1 MIEKIFNFFW
11 NIVKLIV
18 LVFLGFMI
26 YFMINPVEREIE
38 QSKNKLVIEN
48 EPKGDNKEHL
58 DWLDKECEVNM
69 KLIEENDFKKNAE
82 QLGRRNFCTEA
93 GEMRKKINKLPD
105 SSSQGEKDF
114 SISQITAHVSEYNE
128 YPRIAKRRKM
138 QGEVIIEIQVKG
150 DGTLLSKY
158 IKKSSGHEVLDMAAM
173 DAIQKSLPLPAVH
186 KSKNKLINLLLPFEY
201 SLIEN

>member
-26 YFMINPVEREIE
+26 YFMINPVEREIQ

-93 GEMRKKINKLPD
+93 GEMRK
-105 SSSQGEKDF
+105 
-114 SISQITAHVSEYNE
+114 
-128 YPRIAKRRKM
+128 RIK
-138 QGEVIIEIQVKG
+138 
-150 DGTLLSKY
+150 
-158 IKKSSGHEVLDMAAM
+158 
-173 DAIQKSLPLPAVH
+173 
-186 KSKNKLINLLLPFEY
+186 
-201 SLIEN
+201 

>member
-26 YFMINPVEREIE
+26 YFWIQAEDVIE
-38 QSKNKLVIEN
+38 QSKNKLVVEN

-69 KLIEENDFKKNAE
+69 KLIEENDFKKNAK

-93 GEMRKKINKLPD
+93 GEMRK
-105 SSSQGEKDF
+105 
-114 SISQITAHVSEYNE
+114 
-128 YPRIAKRRKM
+128 RIK
-138 QGEVIIEIQVKG
+138 
-150 DGTLLSKY
+150 
-158 IKKSSGHEVLDMAAM
+158 
-173 DAIQKSLPLPAVH
+173 
-186 KSKNKLINLLLPFEY
+186 
-201 SLIEN
+201 